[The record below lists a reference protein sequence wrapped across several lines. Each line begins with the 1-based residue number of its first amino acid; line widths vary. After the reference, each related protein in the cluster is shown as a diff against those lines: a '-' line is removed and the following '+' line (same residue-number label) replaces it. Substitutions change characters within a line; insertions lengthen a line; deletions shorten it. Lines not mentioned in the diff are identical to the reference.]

1 MDIKTTDA
9 QGLYTKKLIAVYNE
23 SVPPTKFLASFFP
36 DAEPSDSL
44 QLAVVASRTTEK
56 IALDILR
63 GADGNRNTFSRET
76 EKIFITPYFREYWD
90 ITSLDFY
97 DRLWRASSISE
108 SALADLI
115 SQGVKKTKALQDKI
129 ERAYE
134 LQRAQVLQT
143 GILVMNQGAGAID
156 FKRKAASIVDATSAG
171 YFANA
176 IDPFP
181 VFEAAGTFL
190 RTVGKVVTP
199 TFNVILGSQALSDL
213 LNNTKFLA
221 RQNTFN
227 MSLDAVAAPQ
237 RNSEGASYHGTIT
250 AGSYRF
256 QLWTYPQYYEA
267 ANGTPTPYINPKN
280 MIVLPEKPQFEM
292 GWAAVPQLLEPGQAP
307 VLGKYIVSQFT
318 DEKRRTREYH
328 VESAGMPILEA
339 VDQVYTAKVV
349 A

>member
-1 MDIKTTDA
+1 MNIATTDA
-9 QGLYTKKLIAVYNE
+9 QGLFTKKLIAVYNE
-23 SVPPTKFLASFFP
+23 TIAPTKFLGSFFP

-44 QLAVVASRTTEK
+44 ELAINASRTTEK
-56 IALDILR
+56 VALDVLR
-63 GADGNRNTFSRET
+63 GTDGNRNTFSKST
-76 EKIFITPYFREYWD
+76 EKIFISPYFREYWD

-108 SALADLI
+108 TALGELINSA
-115 SQGVKKTKALQDKI
+115 VKKTQMLQDKI

-143 GILVMNQGAGAID
+143 GILIMNQGNGAID
-156 FKRKAASIVDATSAG
+156 FKRKAASIVDATAAG

-213 LNNTKFLA
+213 LNNAKFLS

-237 RNSEGASYHGTIT
+237 RNSEGASFHGEIS
-250 AGSYRF
+250 AGPYRF
-256 QLWTYPQYYEA
+256 RLWSYPQFYDNSA
-267 ANGTPTPYINPKN
+267 GVPTPYIDPKK

-307 VLGKYIVSQFT
+307 VTGKYIVSQFT
-318 DEKRRTREYH
+318 DEKKRTREYH
-328 VESAGMPILEA
+328 IESAGMPILEG

>member
-1 MDIKTTDA
+1 MNIQTTDA

-23 SVPPTKFLASFFP
+23 TIAPTKFLGSFFP

-44 QLAVVASRTTEK
+44 ELAISATRTNEK
-56 IALDILR
+56 IASDVLR
-63 GADGNRNTFSRET
+63 GTDGNRNTFSRST
-76 EKIFITPYFREYWD
+76 EKIFVSPYFREYWD
-90 ITSLDFY
+90 VTSLDFY

-108 SALADLI
+108 SALSDLI
-115 SQGVKKTKALQDKI
+115 NQGVKKTKALQDKI

-143 GILVMNQGAGAID
+143 GRLIMSQGIGVID
-156 FKRKAASIVDATSAG
+156 FKRKAGSIVDATAAG
-171 YFANA
+171 YFANS

-190 RTVGKVVTP
+190 RTVGKVTNP
-199 TFNVILGSQALSDL
+199 TFVSILGSQAISDL
-213 LNNTKFLA
+213 INNAKFQL
-221 RQNTFN
+221 RQNLFN

-237 RNSEGASYHGTIT
+237 RNSEGATYHGTLT
-250 AGSYRF
+250 AGPYRF
-256 QLWTYPQYYEA
+256 ELWTYPQYYDNA
-267 ANGTPTPYINPKN
+267 AGTPTPYIDPKN
-280 MIVLPEKPQFEM
+280 MIILPANPKFEM

-318 DEKRRTREYH
+318 DEKKRTREYH
-328 VESAGMPILEA
+328 IESAGMPILEG